1 MSKSRGTFI
10 TARAYLKK
18 NIEAEFLRYYFA
30 SKLNGSMED
39 LDMNMSEFVQKVN
52 GDLVGKFINIQSRC
66 SGFLL
71 RHFDGE
77 ILSQKK
83 L

>member
-1 MSKSRGTFI
+1 
-10 TARAYLKK
+10 
-18 NIEAEFLRYYFA
+18 
-30 SKLNGSMED
+30 
-39 LDMNMSEFVQKVN
+39 MNMSEFVQKVN

-77 ILSQKK
+77 ILSQKEIVGINPIDAK
-83 L
+83 LEGEIEQASEQIKKRTT

>member
-1 MSKSRGTFI
+1 
-10 TARAYLKK
+10 
-18 NIEAEFLRYYFA
+18 
-30 SKLNGSMED
+30 
-39 LDMNMSEFVQKVN
+39 MNMSEFVQKVN

-77 ILSQKK
+77 ILSKRNCRYQSHRAK
-83 L
+83 LEGEIEQAWNK